1 MTDLVSNFLWKNQN
15 EKQGWLCSLENAKCC
30 FVILCGVVWSPFSE
44 LFSHPCFSVIYLS
57 ISPLLKKLFSRFWSS
72 FSSIC
77 WSYFFF
83 DLSGIAG
90 YSGDFDVISTITSV
104 QHTDFTY
111 VTRIKQAKYPISQAN
126 SIKVEYL
133 NALFLKKW
141 TKFCQPEGDYSVL
154 ISV

>member
-1 MTDLVSNFLWKNQN
+1 MTDLLSKCLWNNQN
-15 EKQGWLCSLENAKCC
+15 EKQGWLCSMENAKCC

-77 WSYFFF
+77 WSCFFF
-83 DLSGIAG
+83 YLSRIAG

-104 QHTDFTY
+104 QHADFKLLY
-111 VTRIKQAKYPISQAN
+111 ICYQNKASRVPISQAN
-126 SIKVEYL
+126 SVKVEYL
-133 NALFLKKW
+133 HALFLKKMA
-141 TKFCQPEGDYSVL
+141 
-154 ISV
+154 